1 MMISSALGGRV
12 LAPIPKKRDL
22 KSFPDL
28 KQEMIKTKDLK

>member
-1 MMISSALGGRV
+1 MMISSALDGRV
-12 LAPIPKKRDL
+12 SAPILKKRDL

>member
-1 MMISSALGGRV
+1 MMISSALDGRV
-12 LAPIPKKRDL
+12 SAPIPKKRDL